1 MEESDLYLQ
10 EKEQKKKG
18 REMKRRDRIVELKSK
33 SLL

>member
-33 SLL
+33 SLF